1 MHTQAIIWGNVGE
14 TLLPFEQR
22 AGATVCCGNDPQ
34 ADCCGTT
41 AEVCCNDEPQA
52 IAGTC
57 CGTSDIGTPS
67 DTNVRDASEP
77 QTRRVTMNPRALPV
91 AIIGGGPVGLAAA
104 AHLLA
109 KGETPIV
116 FEAGASVGASVL
128 NWGHV
133 QLFSNWE
140 YNIDPVSTSLLEASG
155 WQAPDRTL
163 YPTGRELVEHYMEPL
178 ANLPQMASHLRLNTR
193 VVAVTRQGFDKMKTV
208 GRDEA
213 PFVLVVRKANGREER
228 VVAKAVIDAS
238 GTYAKPNPLGAN
250 GVPAVGEAALAERI
264 FYGIPDVLGTHRE
277 RYAGRRVLVVGS
289 GHSAFNAIADLV
301 TLAAEA
307 PLTQIV
313 WAVRRASIDHLFG
326 GGENDQ
332 LSARGELGLRV
343 RRLVELGAMQ
353 LFAGF
358 RLQEL
363 DATDEGIQAIG
374 EHETLPPVDEIIA
387 TTGFRPDL
395 SFLQEVR
402 LRLDP
407 AVESPEV
414 LAPLIDPNFHSCG
427 TVRPHGVDELTHPD
441 KDFFLVGMKSYGR
454 APTFLLRTGYEQ
466 VRSVVSALVGDWA
479 SARSVEL
486 VLPETGVCSGTG
498 GTASCAVPVSTIALE
513 EVGTFGRGRVSGS
526 EELQLVDA
534 RPAGAGCCG

>member
-1 MHTQAIIWGNVGE
+1 VSTQAIESGNAGE
-14 TLLPFEQR
+14 TPLRFEQR
-22 AGATVCCGNDPQ
+22 TTACCGDDPQ

-41 AEVCCNDEPQA
+41 AQLCCNDEPQA
-52 IAGTC
+52 IVGTC
-57 CGTSDIGTPS
+57 CGTTDVGTRS
-67 DTNVRDASEP
+67 DTTVRLTSNPRAR
-77 QTRRVTMNPRALPV
+77 QGAAMNPGALPV
-91 AIIGGGPVGLAAA
+91 AVIGGGPVGLAAA

-128 NWGHV
+128 SWGHV

-140 YNIDPVSTSLLEASG
+140 YNIDPVSASLLQASG
-155 WQAPDRTL
+155 WQSPDRAA
-163 YPTGRELVEHYMEPL
+163 YPTGRQLVEHYMEPL
-178 ANLPQMASHLRLNTR
+178 ANLPQMRPHLRLNTR

-250 GVPAVGEAALAERI
+250 GVPAVGEAALADRI
-264 FYGIPDVLGTHRE
+264 FYGIPDVLGTHRK
-277 RYAGRRVLVVGS
+277 RYAERRVLVVGS

-301 TLAAEA
+301 ALAAEL
-307 PLTQIV
+307 PSTQIV
-313 WAVRRASIDHLFG
+313 WAVRRTSIDHLFG

-343 RRLVELGAMQ
+343 RRLVEQGAMQ
-353 LFAGF
+353 LVSGF
-358 RLQEL
+358 RLQGL
-363 DATDEGIQAIG
+363 DVTDDGIHAIG
-374 EHETLPPVDEIIA
+374 EREALPPVDEIIA

-427 TVRPHGVDELTHPD
+427 TVRPHGVDELSHPD

-466 VRSVVSALVGDWA
+466 VRSVVSALVGDWE

-498 GTASCAVPVSTIALE
+498 GTASCAVPVVTLALE
-513 EVGTFGRGRVSGS
+513 GVGTFAGGRANGPMD
-526 EELQLVDA
+526 LQLVDA